1 MTTVTLGVMSV
12 FCVFG
17 VGLNSLCILCIWG
30 PQNRSTTVVY
40 FGVFGPPT
48 LSLVYLTPR
57 TVTVL
62 YTAAGV
68 ACLAYC
74 CIMGWPAWRI
84 VVLYVLYCIVVL
96 NTYYVLS
103 YPALSL
109 GEELDCYCCCW
120 RWHRTVVAGGLSLC

>member
-1 MTTVTLGVMSV
+1 MLTAEAADEPDAEPTLAAA
-12 FCVFG
+12 
-17 VGLNSLCILCIWG
+17 
-30 PQNRSTTVVY
+30 VVY

-74 CIMGWPAWRI
+74 CIIRI
-84 VVLYVLYCIVVL
+84 VLYCCIK
-96 NTYYVLS
+96 YVLCIVLPCLECNQS
-103 YPALSL
+103 FI
-109 GEELDCYCCCW
+109 
-120 RWHRTVVAGGLSLC
+120 HRTSRARGLARGLRSRES

>member
-1 MTTVTLGVMSV
+1 MLTAEAADEPDAEPTLAAA
-12 FCVFG
+12 
-17 VGLNSLCILCIWG
+17 
-30 PQNRSTTVVY
+30 VVY

-74 CIMGWPAWRI
+74 CIIRI
-84 VVLYVLYCIVVL
+84 VLYCCIK
-96 NTYYVLS
+96 YVLCIVLPWWFCS
-103 YPALSL
+103 RNRY
-109 GEELDCYCCCW
+109 
-120 RWHRTVVAGGLSLC
+120 

>member
-1 MTTVTLGVMSV
+1 MLTAEAADEPDAEPTLAAA
-12 FCVFG
+12 
-17 VGLNSLCILCIWG
+17 
-30 PQNRSTTVVY
+30 VVY

-74 CIMGWPAWRI
+74 CIIRI
-84 VVLYVLYCIVVL
+84 VLYCCIK
-96 NTYYVLS
+96 YVLCIVLPWVDQS
-103 YPALSL
+103 TAVYQV
-109 GEELDCYCCCW
+109 Y
-120 RWHRTVVAGGLSLC
+120 R

>member
-1 MTTVTLGVMSV
+1 MLTAEAADEPDAEPTLAAA
-12 FCVFG
+12 
-17 VGLNSLCILCIWG
+17 
-30 PQNRSTTVVY
+30 VVY

-74 CIMGWPAWRI
+74 CIIRI
-84 VVLYVLYCIVVL
+84 VLYCCIK
-96 NTYYVLS
+96 YVLCIVLPCS
-103 YPALSL
+103 KALLYTLASAP
-109 GEELDCYCCCW
+109 GTTRAYCCRLAHSACA
-120 RWHRTVVAGGLSLC
+120 VPCA